1 MRGCSFTKNNKKNGP
16 EHSLESEPTNSVKSY
31 NEGINDWNTIEKLRW
46 NNHKRSIIAQLDI
59 MNSRRNKFCFLFSQ
73 MVVM

>member
-31 NEGINDWNTIEKLRW
+31 NEGINDCNTIEKLRW
-46 NNHKRSIIAQLDI
+46 NNLKRSIIA
-59 MNSRRNKFCFLFSQ
+59 
-73 MVVM
+73 